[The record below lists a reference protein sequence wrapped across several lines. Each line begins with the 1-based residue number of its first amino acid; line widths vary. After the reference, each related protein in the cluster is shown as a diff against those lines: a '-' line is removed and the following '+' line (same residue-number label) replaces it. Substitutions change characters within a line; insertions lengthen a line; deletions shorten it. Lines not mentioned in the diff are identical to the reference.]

1 MANQNELRDD
11 KRTDLFKVDPR
22 RLTLRE
28 GLNPREDYGD
38 IDTLVDSIMRNG
50 IKTPLKVIK
59 SRDKYIVVD
68 GHRRFKAIQIILKKS
83 PDMLQYVPVIKLEPQ
98 AEDMLMIEMLASN
111 DGKPFN
117 VLELGEIYR
126 RLISF
131 GWDYKMIAE
140 KIGWSPQYQ
149 QNLKTIGGFSPVLK
163 QLIVEKNLSV
173 VFIMKL
179 VREKEGNQTDI
190 INAIRSTDD
199 TGLTKGEFKKK
210 ISSKVGSKLNQNSL
224 AEIKALYKVQK
235 ENDIKINPEAR
246 VIFEFIEK
254 IMSQKIELKELAKQI
269 FAEPLP
275 EKPSKKSTNQLA
287 IDEEEEEENEE

>member
-275 EKPSKKSTNQLA
+275 EKPAKKSTNQLA
-287 IDEEEEEENEE
+287 IDEEEEDENEE